1 VEGIRLLLGEP
12 LSGLFARV
20 GQEGD
25 VVLRRL
31 LAGLAIAAA
40 AILLAALVGVAGV
53 AVAEEEPGEPEV
65 LRMSHFQ
72 AKGTHNS
79 YHRRPVTPPSHM
91 VIADW
96 DYEHPPLDVQL
107 DEGVRQ
113 FELDV
118 HWDPIGQR
126 FEVLHERFVDPEST
140 CPLLVDCL
148 RVVAA
153 WSDAHPR
160 HHPVFFHIEPK
171 DAEDCQVS
179 PLHCIEGHY
188 DALDAEIRSVVESG
202 RDRLL
207 TPDEVQ
213 GGSANLRQAVEG
225 VGWPALEEHR
235 GELVFLLHDHGH
247 HRDSN
252 VGRGADGTPTLAG
265 RAMFVEG
272 DLDPGGPYAA
282 VTAIMS
288 INDPTDVRIPAAVGA
303 GFLVRT
309 YPGSDEFE
317 EALASGAHT
326 ISTNWPCPR
335 TDDSGRCLEVPRGS
349 PLRCNPISAPP
360 SCTAEELE

>member
-1 VEGIRLLLGEP
+1 MRTLAFVLIAALMG
-12 LSGLFARV
+12 LSGV
-20 GQEGD
+20 
-25 VVLRRL
+25 
-31 LAGLAIAAA
+31 AAA
-40 AILLAALVGVAGV
+40 VD
-53 AVAEEEPGEPEV
+53 EPADTAV

-79 YHRRPVTPPSHM
+79 YHRRPALPPSHL
-91 VIADW
+91 VIEDW

-107 DEGVRQ
+107 ADEGVRQ

-118 HWDPIGQR
+118 HWDPLGER

-140 CPLLVDCL
+140 CPLLKDCL
-148 RVVAA
+148 EAVAA
-153 WSDAHPR
+153 WSDANPG

-171 DAEDCQVS
+171 DAEDCLVS

-188 DALDAEIRSVVESG
+188 DALDAEIRSVVEHG

-213 GGSANLRQAVEG
+213 GEAPTLRAAVEG

-235 GELVFLLHDHGH
+235 SELVFLLHEHGH
-247 HRDSN
+247 HREAY
-252 VGRGADGTPTLAG
+252 VGREDDGTPTLAG

-272 DLDPGGPYAA
+272 DLDPAGPYAA
-282 VTAIMS
+282 VAAIMS
-288 INDPTDVRIPAAVGA
+288 INDPTDPRIPTAVRS

-309 YPGSDEFE
+309 YPGADEYDQ
-317 EALASGAHT
+317 ALASGAHM

-335 TDDSGRCLEVPRGS
+335 TDDGGQCLDMPGGS
-349 PLRCNPISAPP
+349 PLRCNPISAAP
-360 SCTAEELE
+360 SCTAEALE